1 MKKITIATR
10 NSPLALCQ
18 ARHVRQRLAE
28 AHPAIEIELI
38 GMTTEGDRFLA
49 APLIMAGGKGLFI
62 KELEQ
67 ALLDRRADI
76 AVHSM
81 KDVTLELPDKLALPV
96 IMTREDARDAL
107 VSNDYA
113 TLAELPERAVIGTS
127 SLRRQSQLRALRP
140 DLILKDLRG
149 NVGARLGRL
158 DRREYDAIVLA
169 AAGLKRLGLSDR
181 IRRLIPVEQLLP
193 AIGQG
198 AIGIQC
204 RAEDA
209 RIRALIA
216 PLNDPLTA
224 LCVKAERAF
233 SRGLDGGCRLPIAG
247 RAVIEK
253 DQLRLAGLVART
265 DGGVVLKA
273 ERRGLPRE
281 AEQTGAALAKTLL
294 ARGADRILGELLH
307 QTG

>member
-265 DGGVVLKA
+265 DGGAVLKA
-273 ERRGLPRE
+273 ERRGQPRE

-294 ARGADRILGELLH
+294 ARGADRILGELLN